1 MYVVRFYAD
10 VDDNDDDEEVVND
23 PMKLYDR

>member
-10 VDDNDDDEEVVND
+10 VDDNDDDDEIVND